1 MKQFSCGDVVPGCQA
16 KWVRSSEDEILQ
28 EVAQHAQVD
37 HGLAEVPD
45 ELVAQVREKILT
57 VA

>member
-16 KWVRSSEDEILQ
+16 TWVRSSEVEILQ
-28 EVAQHAQVD
+28 EVARHAEID
-37 HGLAEVPD
+37 HGLTDIPPA
-45 ELVAQVREKILT
+45 LVDQVREKIVS